1 VIIDLLRH
9 ASTGR
14 PGHLD
19 GATDAALLAGAAEGL
34 ARHYHGRAWSQVFSS
49 PRIRALDTAR
59 ALAATPVRVVPGWRE
74 LDFGHWDGR
83 PAREVP
89 ADALARF
96 HADPVAHPLPGAE
109 PWDAFAGRVGA
120 ALRELLATA
129 ADPGPPP
136 LVVTHAGA
144 MRMALHCT
152 CGWGL
157 AQTWA
162 LRLGYGA
169 RLRLRVEAAP
179 DGSLWGEVLELEQP

>member
-1 VIIDLLRH
+1 MIVDLLRH

-19 GATDAALLAGAAEGL
+19 GVTDVALLAGAADGL
-34 ARHYHGRAWSQVFSS
+34 ARHYNGREWSQVVSS
-49 PRIRALDTAR
+49 PLVRALDTAR
-59 ALAATPVRVVPGWRE
+59 ALATTPMRIAPGWRE
-74 LDFGHWDGR
+74 LDFGDWDGR
-83 PAREVP
+83 PAREIP

-96 HADPVAHPLPGAE
+96 HADPGAHPLPGAE
-109 PWDAFAGRVGA
+109 PWEAFAGRIGA
-120 ALRELLATA
+120 ALRDLLGATP
-129 ADPGPPP
+129 DPARPM

-144 MRMALHCT
+144 MRMALRCT

-162 LRLGYGA
+162 LRLGYGT
-169 RLRLRVEAAP
+169 RLRLRVEAAA